1 MKLSYSSIKTYE
13 TCPAKYRFEYEERRP
28 TSSSPAMAFGD
39 SLHRALHR
47 FHDRPVPM
55 APSLGDLWEFLD
67 EEWVSEGF
75 RDESEERLYRDHA
88 RQVLEAYHRDN
99 ADSFRIPAALEYRFR
114 VQVEG
119 VELAGI
125 IDRLDRLPGGGYE
138 VIDYKTNRRL
148 PPRSSVDTDLQ
159 LSLYYLAAREIWGI
173 EPERLTLYFLLPG
186 HRMTT
191 SRSPADMDALRRRV
205 ITVAER
211 IGAGLFEPRENPLC
225 NWCDFQPVCPVFR
238 HRYERQDAPRI
249 AEIVDEWI
257 SLKREDRDRWRR
269 MEELARTIKAYAEEH
284 GFKRLFGSDGAIHLV
299 ERLETA
305 PDPEAVRSLLE
316 PLGLYDSVL
325 AVDPKRLHDLIQSRT
340 LPPAVEEELL
350 CSREDLRR
358 TTALYLRE
366 PARARR

>member
-1 MKLSYSSIKTYE
+1 
-13 TCPAKYRFEYEERRP
+13 
-28 TSSSPAMAFGD
+28 
-39 SLHRALHR
+39 
-47 FHDRPVPM
+47 
-55 APSLGDLWEFLD
+55 
-67 EEWVSEGF
+67 
-75 RDESEERLYRDHA
+75 
-88 RQVLEAYHRDN
+88 
-99 ADSFRIPAALEYRFR
+99 
-114 VQVEG
+114 VEG

-148 PPRSSVDTDLQ
+148 PPKGSVDTDLQ

-191 SRSPADMDALRRRV
+191 SRSPADVDALRRRV
-205 ITVAER
+205 ATVAER
-211 IGAGLFEPRENPLC
+211 IEAGFFEPRENPLC

-238 HRYERQDAPRI
+238 HRYERDEAPRI
-249 AEIVDEWI
+249 AEVVDEWI

-284 GFKRLFGSDGAIHLV
+284 GFKRLFGSDGAIQLV

-305 PDPEAVRSLLE
+305 PAPEAVRSLLE
-316 PLGLYDSVL
+316 PLGLYESVL
-325 AVDPKRLHDLIQSRT
+325 AIDPNRLHDLIQART
-340 LPPAVEEELL
+340 LPPSVEEELL
-350 CSREDLRR
+350 CSREDVRR

-366 PARARR
+366 PARTRR